1 MTIQEAVK
9 NIIELRGLEIFK
21 NPKQFFSFLADLSP
35 EYPKERKI
43 IKNNFDDNIFKLF
56 IDDSRRIN
64 QRLYLIQTKLDD
76 VGLTRDWIDFII
88 ESFGIPLGWEKEI
101 QEFKINA
108 PTQNNA
114 PQAQPQRYST
124 KTNTRELVLND
135 DLLKQLGY
143 FDKKEIKKLDIS
155 SVAFRII
162 KIEDELFKNCEKL
175 QSVII
180 PDTVTEIGKS
190 AFENCRSLEK
200 IDIPD
205 SVIKIGYRAFVNC
218 RTLNNITIPDSV
230 TEIGSKA
237 FGACTSL
244 ISVKLSN
251 NLTKIEEGLFANCKS
266 LANIIIPKR
275 VTEIENLAFVGCES
289 LSGILFPKTLTKIG
303 GKAFANCNS
312 LENIIIPNSVRNV
325 GIEAFAGC
333 TKLQQFT
340 LPTRFTI
347 FKDDV
352 KKNIIFTST
361 PSPRDYKQINQYS
374 TSSIAPIEVT
384 LDDKVLE
391 QLGFEVNNGLLTKT
405 IKNGGQN
412 ILSFDIPATYKYNG
426 REYKITKIADNA
438 FLRCSFLIQVAI
450 PDTVKII
457 GEEAFRGCT
466 SLKKLTM
473 GNGVV
478 EIGKCAFAWC
488 NLLTEVTISKNL
500 TKINSNTFA
509 LCSSLT
515 DVIIPDSVT
524 EIGTF
529 AFSMCNSLKKLIVP
543 NSVDSIGQNA
553 FFGVQHIYY
562 NGRAKGE
569 PWGAKAIN

>member
-1 MTIQEAVK
+1 MTILEAVEK
-9 NIIELRGLEIFK
+9 IIELKGLEIFK
-21 NPKQFFSFLADLSP
+21 NSKQFFSFLADLSP

-43 IKNNFDDNIFKLF
+43 IKNNFDDNILKLF
-56 IDDSRRIN
+56 VDDSRRIN

-101 QEFKINA
+101 EEFRINA
-108 PTQNNA
+108 PIQNNA
-114 PQAQPQRYST
+114 PQAQPQRHST
-124 KTNTRELVLND
+124 KAITRDLILND
-135 DLLKQLGY
+135 DVLKQLGY
-143 FDKKEIKKLDIS
+143 FDKKEIRKLDITS
-155 SVAFRII
+155 DSFRIT

-205 SVIKIGYRAFVNC
+205 SVIKIGDRAFVNC

-230 TEIGSKA
+230 TEIGIKA

-244 ISVKLSN
+244 ISIKLSN
-251 NLTKIEEGLFANCKS
+251 NITKIEEGLFANCKS
-266 LANIIIPKR
+266 LANIIIPNK

-289 LSGILFPKTLTKIG
+289 LSGILLPKTLTKIG
-303 GKAFANCNS
+303 GKAFASCKS
-312 LENIIIPNSVRNV
+312 LDSIIIPNSVKNI

-333 TKLQQFT
+333 TKIQQFT
-340 LPTRFTI
+340 VPTRFTI

-361 PSPRDYKQINQYS
+361 PSSRDIKQVSQPNYS
-374 TSSIAPIEVT
+374 NMPPIEVT
-384 LDDKVLE
+384 LNDNVLA
-391 QLGFEVNNGLLTKT
+391 QLGFKVNNGLLTKT
-405 IKNGGQN
+405 IKNEGQN

-426 REYKITKIADNA
+426 REYKITKIANNA
-438 FLRCSFLIQVAI
+438 FLRCSYLVQVTI

-466 SLKKLTM
+466 SLKKLIM
-473 GNGVV
+473 GNGVT

-488 NLLTEVTISKNL
+488 NLLTDVTISKNL
-500 TKINSNTFA
+500 TKISSNAFA
-509 LCSSLT
+509 LCNSLT
-515 DVIIPDSVT
+515 NIIIPNGIT

-529 AFSMCNSLKKLIVP
+529 AFSMCNSLKTLVIP
-543 NSVDSIGQNA
+543 NSVDSIGENA